1 MGSEQRAVCP
11 ENDALVEFMR
21 KWWKE
26 MEEKRPKYYTENTQ
40 RNIQR
45 AFSNVCHCKTP
56 IKTLKDFQNIKGVG
70 KWFVKHMRDFF
81 ITDSGDSRGDNLP
94 KEELR
99 FISDLSREIE
109 KGREYIHK
117 QELID
122 AADASGLARVPIAPE
137 KGRGKLGNSGSSKR
151 EWYSGWSAMAKL
163 VDKGLV
169 VKTSC
174 PAKYKL
180 SDAGRQAAYECLLRS
195 NMLDSSSHS
204 INRKELSDSEKQDVD
219 NLEFV
224 SLESAEEVALAS
236 VNLIRKDTRDNHPM
250 ECLERRQIEFYSG
263 PESYWRSSKISAF
276 VEELATMRSDSA
288 DASSFDSLEEDQPN
302 VESRMHSVNFR
313 SSTSVDTCAASL
325 APCTSYDNCV
335 EKMSHFGV
343 HAIKNALR
351 MPPLGLLEKFED
363 IYKVILILDDRENF
377 VRSKSRNII
386 DNIRDQ
392 YKIQIEVRRLPVGD
406 GIWVARHRH
415 KCMEYVLDFIVERK
429 NVDDLRCS
437 IRDNRYK
444 DQKLRL
450 LIFYSYVS
458 NILGPSGV
466 TIFSSNLKC
475 SRIQFRR
482 TGLQKIIYMVEGDP
496 NVCEATESIKTACF
510 TTEILEGFDVQRTSS
525 LADTL
530 KRYGY
535 LTLAINDYYKSSC
548 EGGRRSTNSC
558 PEYRD
563 FIRKCEDLDKM
574 TVSDVFASQLMQDGD
589 THAQEELLMKR
600 SKNVINAAASK
611 NVFRLVWQ
619 S

>member
-11 ENDALVEFMR
+11 ENDALVEFMG

-26 MEEKRPKYYTENTQ
+26 MEEKRPKYYTENTE

-81 ITDSGDSRGDNLP
+81 ITDSGDSGGDNLP
-94 KEELR
+94 IEGKKAKGTRNYLPQKNSAAYALL
-99 FISDLSREIE
+99 ITLYREIE
-109 KGREYIHK
+109 KGKEYMHK

-122 AADASGLARVPIAPE
+122 AADASGLARVPIVPE

-204 INRKELSDSEKQDVD
+204 INRKELSDLEKQDVD

-236 VNLIRKDTRDNHPM
+236 VNLIRKDMRGNHPM
-250 ECLERRQIEFYSG
+250 ECLER
-263 PESYWRSSKISAF
+263 
-276 VEELATMRSDSA
+276 ATMRSGSA
-288 DASSFDSLEEDQPN
+288 DASTCDSLEEDQPN
-302 VESRMHSVNFR
+302 VESRMLYSVNFR

-335 EKMSHFGV
+335 EKMRHFGI
-343 HAIKNALR
+343 HANKNALR

-386 DNIRDQ
+386 DNTCDQ

-406 GIWVARHRH
+406 GIWVARHIHR
-415 KCMEYVLDFIVERK
+415 CMEYVLDFIVERK

-444 DQKLRL
+444 EQKLRL
-450 LIFYSYVS
+450 L
-458 NILGPSGV
+458 
-466 TIFSSNLKC
+466 
-475 SRIQFRR
+475 R

-496 NVCEATESIKTACF
+496 NICEATESIKTACF

-548 EGGRRSTNSC
+548 EGGCRSTNSC

-574 TVSDVFASQLMQDGD
+574 TVSDVFASQLMQVPQVTEEVAMAVLDCYPTLYSLACAYSLLDGD

-611 NVFRLVWQ
+611 NIFRLVWQ